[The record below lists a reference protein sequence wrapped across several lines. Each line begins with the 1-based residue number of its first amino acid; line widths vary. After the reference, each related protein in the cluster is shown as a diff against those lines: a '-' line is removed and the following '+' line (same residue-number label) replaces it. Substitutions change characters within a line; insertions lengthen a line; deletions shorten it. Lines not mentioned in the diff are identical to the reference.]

1 VIQYIAAI
9 AGEREKPEEI
19 ASKIRQVEV
28 CRYAVTRETFPL
40 TSQNWEDGDVNDQG
54 STRDTAQ
61 IADTSIR

>member
-1 VIQYIAAI
+1 MI
-9 AGEREKPEEI
+9 
-19 ASKIRQVEV
+19 KIRQMDVD

-40 TSQNWEDGDVNDQG
+40 ASQNWEDGDVNDQG